1 MSNDEMNQEPS
12 DQEHSNQKEMPRISI
27 QNVSKRFGEKVILED
42 VSLDI
47 MPGTSTTVIGMSGT
61 GKSVLIK
68 CVLGLLKPDSG
79 AIYVDGENWLE
90 LSEDD
95 QLDRMKRV
103 GMLFQGAALFDSL
116 KVWENVA
123 FALLERGMGRKEAHD
138 RASEVLE
145 WVGLPNI
152 EEKMPAEL
160 SGGMA
165 KRVGL
170 ARTICHEPDIVF
182 LDEPTTG
189 LDPIMSDVINRLIVN
204 LHKDSGTTIMSITHD
219 MKSAEMI
226 SDNIAMLCHGRMHR
240 QITPSQLK
248 SDRDPVLR
256 QFIEGRAEGPI
267 NCSDWGKEMEEAVTL
282 LRSQI
287 EEVGNR

>member
-1 MSNDEMNQEPS
+1 MSNNEMNQDEI
-12 DQEHSNQKEMPRISI
+12 PRISI
-27 QNVSKRFGEKVILED
+27 RNVSKRFGDKVILED

-90 LSEDD
+90 LSEDEH
-95 QLDRMKRV
+95 LDRMKRV

-123 FALLERGMGRKEAHD
+123 FALLERGMNRKDAHT
-138 RASEVLE
+138 RASEVLT

-219 MKSAEMI
+219 MKSAAMI

-240 QITPSQLK
+240 QVTPDQLN
-248 SDRDPVLR
+248 SDKDPVLR
-256 QFIEGRAEGPI
+256 QFIEGRADGPI
-267 NCSDWGKEMEEAVTL
+267 NCSDWGKEMEDAVML
-282 LRSQI
+282 LRSKI
-287 EEVGNR
+287 EEVVNR